1 MKYSAH
7 TQSNTKFRYQSPN
20 SPLLLWSR
28 DVIAECLG
36 RKTLGLQNEK
46 PLILITCYSTDNYN
60 YRKCLH
66 KFP

>member
-7 TQSNTKFRYQSPN
+7 TQSNTKFRSQSSN

-28 DVIAECLG
+28 DVISKCLG
-36 RKTLGLQNEK
+36 RKALGLKNEK
-46 PLILITCYSTDNYN
+46 PLILFTCYSTDNYN
-60 YRKCLH
+60 YRKCLQ